1 MLTLADVSKICKMN
15 QEFFFKK
22 DFWSG
27 YYKLTERRRTSPA
40 EGIVAYLFIF
50 GLILLLLGLAIM
62 SLPLWLVILGIG
74 INKEYRYWA
83 GIASILT
90 LTYFYIDVHFK
101 WLTPYFFFGYIN
113 DEGELSGPL
122 LGFGAMRFFNFVN
135 LFSATIGLYYIVDY
149 LFFRF
154 SNYYTKG
161 LSYLFLLLAILIGV
175 LSPMVVNE
183 KFFAVRE
190 EYMLVKDS
198 KLVEALLEE
207 VEPIPELPTVEL
219 NNQTII
225 ESEIPEQ
232 NQLSTSTAYYAENSD
247 YTSSIINYFEA
258 VSRDE
263 LNASDYFAAKVTR
276 YITLSNTT
284 SKKINESFKAD
295 SDEYREQKFKFDKA
309 EIEYLGQT
317 DGIRNYQFWLDFYC
331 YRATPDKN
339 QHSKMLV
346 NYSLDGDGK
355 ITSLTY
361 PQVEFTKYY

>member
-1 MLTLADVSKICKMN
+1 MN

-22 DFWSG
+22 DFWTG

-62 SLPLWLVILGIG
+62 SLPLWLIILGIG

-83 GIASILT
+83 GIASILA
-90 LTYFYIDVHFK
+90 LSYFYFDVHFK

-154 SNYYTKG
+154 RNYHTKG
-161 LSYLFLLLAILIGV
+161 LSYLFLFIAILIGV

-183 KFFAVRE
+183 KFFTVRE
-190 EYMLVKDS
+190 DYMLFKDS
-198 KLVEALLEE
+198 KLAEAPLEE
-207 VEPIPELPTVEL
+207 LEPIPELPTVEL
-219 NNQTII
+219 SNHTTI
-225 ESEIPEQ
+225 ESEITEPQ
-232 NQLSTSTAYYAENSD
+232 DNQISTAFYTEESD
-247 YTSSIINYFEA
+247 YTSSIINYFE
-258 VSRDE
+258 SIGNGKF
-263 LNASDYFAAKVTR
+263 NASDYFADEVEK
-276 YITLSNTT
+276 YITLNNLTPD
-284 SKKINESFKAD
+284 KINKSFVAD
-295 SDEYREQKFKFDKA
+295 SEEYREQKFKFDKA
-309 EIEYLGQT
+309 EIEYLGQA
-317 DGIRNYQFWLDFYC
+317 DGIRKYQFWLDYYC

-346 NYSLDGDGK
+346 TYCLDGDGK

-361 PQVEFTKYY
+361 PKIEFTEYY